1 MTAAFLRID
10 TLPRCPSRA
19 RAVTIMAALGVL
31 TGLISSLPSPLPD
44 LQLSEPEIL
53 ISARTIPI
61 HAGVAFGAML
71 GGMLFLW
78 VNRHPG
84 KCALAMVL
92 TLLGWLVA
100 VNTANDVTSAVLN
113 SELFGTV
120 PGAKADREILGWL
133 LAGLCAGAVGAGL
146 TAFGAG
152 IPAAALRRPQ
162 AWVPIVAVGAVF
174 GLLLYPAGE
183 LDMVPLLFVPWQAVV
198 AATIAY
204 GLTLPKT

>member
-1 MTAAFLRID
+1 
-10 TLPRCPSRA
+10 
-19 RAVTIMAALGVL
+19 MAALGVL

-120 PGAKADREILGWL
+120 QGAKADREILGWL

-152 IPAAALRRPQ
+152 IPAASPQ
-162 AWVPIVAVGAVF
+162 AASGLGTDRGGGGGIRASALSGRGARHGPAAVRAM
-174 GLLLYPAGE
+174 AGCGRRDHCLWPDLAE
-183 LDMVPLLFVPWQAVV
+183 DVIRTFFC
-198 AATIAY
+198 IARWHRFQDR
-204 GLTLPKT
+204 TS